1 MNHHQQ
7 AALAF
12 DVHNHDDSSR
22 IAAPSPKADLD
33 RPAHAPRRP
42 DRSRRADE
50 ARPNAPTRARRTHP
64 SGEHTL
70 AAFPHGTAAAVGEE
84 PADPGPAPL
93 LLTIPEAGRVLG
105 LGRTTMYELMG
116 AGEVEVVHIGR
127 AARIP
132 VQSIE
137 RFIARLRSASHPR
150 R

>member
-1 MNHHQQ
+1 MPQPE
-7 AALAF
+7 LA
-12 DVHNHDDSSR
+12 
-22 IAAPSPKADLD
+22 
-33 RPAHAPRRP
+33 
-42 DRSRRADE
+42 E
-50 ARPNAPTRARRTHP
+50 PTP
-64 SGEHTL
+64 PVNTL
-70 AAFPHGTAAAVGEE
+70 AAFPHGTAAAVGGE

-105 LGRTTMYELMG
+105 LGRTTMYELIG

-137 RFIARLRSASHPR
+137 RFIAQLRSASHPR

>member
-1 MNHHQQ
+1 MNQPQQ
-7 AALAF
+7 TALAF
-12 DVHNHDDSSR
+12 DPLDVDDTAR
-22 IAAPSPKADLD
+22 VAATSP
-33 RPAHAPRRP
+33 RPAVDRSDTSRRP
-42 DRSRRADE
+42 DHSG
-50 ARPNAPTRARRTHP
+50 RPIEPRPDAPTRARRTHS

-70 AAFPHGTAAAVGEE
+70 AAFPHGTAAAVGGE
-84 PADPGPAPL
+84 PADPGPTPL
-93 LLTIPEAGRVLG
+93 LLTIPEACRVLG